1 MPKVTKTLG
10 NNKVRA
16 CESPDFAHNK
26 EDVSV
31 LTHPLCYPLLYHTV
45 LPASWAAA
53 RHTTATETTATD
65 CGHDAARS
73 EGPHLRTA

>member
-31 LTHPLCYPLLYHTV
+31 LTHPLSAL
-45 LPASWAAA
+45 SMI
-53 RHTTATETTATD
+53 
-65 CGHDAARS
+65 
-73 EGPHLRTA
+73 

>member
-31 LTHPLCYPLLYHTV
+31 YTPPYMLLSIQLFV
-45 LPASWAAA
+45 LNLIFILFLDTLKAKW
-53 RHTTATETTATD
+53 
-65 CGHDAARS
+65 
-73 EGPHLRTA
+73 

>member
-31 LTHPLCYPLLYHTV
+31 LTHPHICFYRFSYLFLILSLIHI
-45 LPASWAAA
+45 
-53 RHTTATETTATD
+53 
-65 CGHDAARS
+65 
-73 EGPHLRTA
+73 

>member
-31 LTHPLCYPLLYHTV
+31 LTHPLRDFFMPFF
-45 LPASWAAA
+45 SK
-53 RHTTATETTATD
+53 E
-65 CGHDAARS
+65 
-73 EGPHLRTA
+73 E

>member
-31 LTHPLCYPLLYHTV
+31 LTHPLHLLEKT
-45 LPASWAAA
+45 
-53 RHTTATETTATD
+53 
-65 CGHDAARS
+65 HDIQ
-73 EGPHLRTA
+73 

>member
-31 LTHPLCYPLLYHTV
+31 LTHPPFIFYSSAIFSFGYAAFSSCIWQQVLYSNYIG
-45 LPASWAAA
+45 L
-53 RHTTATETTATD
+53 
-65 CGHDAARS
+65 
-73 EGPHLRTA
+73 